1 MAEELE
7 KELDDDVDSSDEEP
21 KKGKAGRF
29 ELLTTQCMV
38 CICALLVL
46 FGIKFVGGAV
56 YDDARAAYAGTY
68 DDPTSANEVM
78 GLISKVFGAPGGGG
92 TEMQP
97 AVSDPGIVSS
107 PDAGSD
113 PGAAGSQPESVQ
125 TEAQPEESGISSD
138 SSDFVGPSDS
148 DNAGAAGSDSAN
160 AGAAQQTSDKLNN
173 NLPVIVD
180 YTSGEKALKASGAGI
195 NSVALPASGKLT
207 STFGYRVDPI
217 TGVYALHKG
226 IDLAVNSGTPVH
238 AAMSGVVEVAGWD
251 TGYGNYI
258 ILKHA
263 NGMET
268 VYGHNSKL
276 LVKVGQSVKQGD
288 TISLSGSTGY
298 STGPHV
304 HFEVRVDGHC
314 INPLWLLP
322 NGSVV

>member
-1 MAEELE
+1 LNTNG
-7 KELDDDVDSSDEEP
+7 KKLLDKHTWLVMSL
-21 KKGKAGRF
+21 A
-29 ELLTTQCMV
+29 
-38 CICALLVL
+38 ALLCV
-46 FGIKFVGGAV
+46 
-56 YDDARAAYAGTY
+56 AAYLNY
-68 DDPTSANEVM
+68 S
-78 GLISKVFGAPGGGG
+78 IGG
-92 TEMQP
+92 
-97 AVSDPGIVSS
+97 SS
-107 PDAGSD
+107 LGS
-113 PGAAGSQPESVQ
+113 
-125 TEAQPEESGISSD
+125 
-138 SSDFVGPSDS
+138 
-148 DNAGAAGSDSAN
+148 
-160 AGAAQQTSDKLNN
+160 
-173 NLPVIVD
+173 
-180 YTSGEKALKASGAGI
+180 
-195 NSVALPASGKLT
+195 
-207 STFGYRVDPI
+207 
-217 TGVYALHKG
+217 
-226 IDLAVNSGTPVH
+226 DLAVNSGTPVH